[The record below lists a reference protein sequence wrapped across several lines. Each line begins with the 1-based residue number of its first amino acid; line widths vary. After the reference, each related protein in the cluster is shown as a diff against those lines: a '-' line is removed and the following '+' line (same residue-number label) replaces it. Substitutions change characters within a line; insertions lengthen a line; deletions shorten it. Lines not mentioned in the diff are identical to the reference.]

1 MYEDILVATDGSDRT
16 RGAVAHALGLAER
29 YGATVH
35 ALYVIDSRS
44 LAIDEDGFGDY
55 DQLVT
60 ALEERGER
68 ATEAIAQQAAERGLG
83 ATTAVEHGTPARGI
97 RRYADDHEVD
107 LVAMGTQGRSGLSRY
122 LLGSVAGVVLRKAAQ
137 PVLTVNRSV
146 TTADPSYERVL
157 LPTDGSGHAGRVA
170 AHAFDIAARYD
181 ATVHALSVIDERLIQ
196 SPDLLATLERESD
209 EALAA
214 VRERAADTGV
224 DVVSRVWRGT
234 PHDCITTYATERDI
248 DLVTMGAHGKR
259 GLHRFL
265 TQNTAERVVRRAPC
279 PVWTLRR

>member
-1 MYEDILVATDGSDRT
+1 MYEHILVATDGSDRT
-16 RGAVAHALGLAER
+16 RGAVAHALGVAER

-35 ALYVIDSRS
+35 ALYVVDSRA
-44 LAIDEDGFGDY
+44 LTIDEDGFGDY

-68 ATEAIAQQAAERGLG
+68 ATESIAQQAEARGL
-83 ATTAVEHGTPARGI
+83 ATRTAVAHGTPARGI
-97 RRYADDHEVD
+97 RQYADDHEID
-107 LVAMGTQGRSGLSRY
+107 LIAMGTQGRTGLARY
-122 LLGSVAGVVLRKAAQ
+122 VLGSVSESVLRKADQ
-137 PVLTVNRSV
+137 PVLTVNRAA
-146 TTADPSYERVL
+146 TTVDPSYDRIL

-170 AHAFDIAARYD
+170 DHAFDIAARYD
-181 ATVHALSVIDERLIQ
+181 ATVHALSVIDENLIR

-209 EALAA
+209 AALTAA
-214 VRERAADTGV
+214 RERGEAAGV
-224 DVVSRVWRGT
+224 DVVARVWRGA
-234 PHDCITTYATERDI
+234 PYDCITTYASERDI